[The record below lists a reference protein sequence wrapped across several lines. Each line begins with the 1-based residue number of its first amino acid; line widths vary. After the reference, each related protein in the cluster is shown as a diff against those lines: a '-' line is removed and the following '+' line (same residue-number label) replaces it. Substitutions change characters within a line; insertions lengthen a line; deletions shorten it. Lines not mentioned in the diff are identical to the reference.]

1 MHRTSLIV
9 DLDDWVEFD
18 RIAKKRKTDRATLL
32 RKFIRQQVAKDP
44 R

>member
-18 RIAKKRKTDRATLL
+18 RIAKRRKTDRASLL
-32 RKFIRQQVAKDP
+32 RQFIREQIKDA